1 MNEAGSQLSLQ
12 PTPTFLKSF
21 PQLLARLS
29 RQSVLLFCYFHLI
42 YIFETRVGQN
52 LIILDSDRKRPHE
65 LNFKFHFPLK
75 LPLKNLISHASYL
88 SILVMGRVPKT
99 RVPGGSG

>member
-12 PTPTFLKSF
+12 PAPTFLKSF

-29 RQSVLLFCYFHLI
+29 RQSVSLFCNFHLI
-42 YIFETRVGQN
+42 HIFETRVAQN

-65 LNFKFHFPLK
+65 LNFKFH
-75 LPLKNLISHASYL
+75 
-88 SILVMGRVPKT
+88 
-99 RVPGGSG
+99 

>member
-29 RQSVLLFCYFHLI
+29 RQSVLLFCNFHLI
-42 YIFETRVGQN
+42 HIFETRVAQN
-52 LIILDSDRKRPHE
+52 LIILDSDRKRSYELIP
-65 LNFKFHFPLK
+65 LNFPKRLLQLLILYLNKQYVIVRSNFFHEK
-75 LPLKNLISHASYL
+75 K
-88 SILVMGRVPKT
+88 
-99 RVPGGSG
+99 